1 MDYNLAL
8 EELEKNFLI
17 AKKSTRKRFLIT
29 FHQKGDYKN
38 RIMNFLINKTYIQP
52 HMHNSAEKK
61 EKITILSGKVV
72 LLIFN
77 NIGKIKRD
85 IILDQIFVDLS
96 WT

>member
-1 MDYNLAL
+1 MDYKFTS
-8 EELEKNFLI
+8 EELEKNFMI

-38 RIMNFLINKTYIQP
+38 RIMNFLINMTYIQP

-61 EKITILSGKVV
+61 EKVTILSGKVV

-77 NIGKIKRD
+77 NILKFAINFNKWFS
-85 IILDQIFVDLS
+85 IFIVHY
-96 WT
+96 